1 MLRGIHY
8 FSGAHNNATTLSFVM
23 PKFHVLQ
30 NVECR
35 EAFSLAVAY
44 IVRLELVSD
53 GGKKNISGVSLSG
66 QKHHHIPPKET
77 NC

>member
-1 MLRGIHY
+1 
-8 FSGAHNNATTLSFVM
+8 M

-35 EAFSLAVAY
+35 EAFPLAVAY

-53 GGKKNISGVSLSG
+53 GGKKNISGVFLYLAKSTTIYH
-66 QKHHHIPPKET
+66 QKKQTAEVRGFDWNT
-77 NC
+77 